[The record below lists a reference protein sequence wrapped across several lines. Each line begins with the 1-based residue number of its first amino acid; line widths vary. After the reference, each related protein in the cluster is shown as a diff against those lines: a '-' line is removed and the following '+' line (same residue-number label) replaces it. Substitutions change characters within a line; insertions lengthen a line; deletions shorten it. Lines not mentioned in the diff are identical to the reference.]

1 MSDPTLEQAAWSWT
15 QHLVE
20 GGTKPW
26 ADWIADGSGR
36 QAVVPPGWTPPGAA
50 QLELVRRL
58 GLTGRV
64 EGPVLR
70 GVADLV
76 LGRSGPGRGLAQQP
90 LSWPHDA
97 PRFGAPAVD
106 PAAVPDEELVR
117 VGVGTLTELLLAAPT
132 RPDEVTSVRRRRFT
146 RTPAF
151 VLAGAPVTTSVVR
164 RDLAASGHAEGG
176 RSPEVVLLVE
186 PLDATLVEVWSARVQ
201 RGAPVRWPG
210 FVRRWA
216 ARPDLPPS
224 ADYPALARRWAEQV
238 GVEHV
243 HLVVAAGADATDRVA
258 EVLGLDVEPS
268 SSASV
273 VPRWKPL
280 TPAAVD
286 VARRVNA
293 VLAVR
298 VEPARRDRA
307 VRDLAALLAARG
319 DHGRGL
325 TVPSPFAGWA
335 SARAGDLAGDLRA
348 GGYPVH
354 GDLDRVAPRSEGL
367 PGRPSRAAVLRTVVD
382 ACLDQAV
389 ENTNAGRRVSGE

>member
-1 MSDPTLEQAAWSWT
+1 
-15 QHLVE
+15 
-20 GGTKPW
+20 
-26 ADWIADGSGR
+26 
-36 QAVVPPGWTPPGAA
+36 
-50 QLELVRRL
+50 
-58 GLTGRV
+58 
-64 EGPVLR
+64 
-70 GVADLV
+70 
-76 LGRSGPGRGLAQQP
+76 
-90 LSWPHDA
+90 
-97 PRFGAPAVD
+97 
-106 PAAVPDEELVR
+106 
-117 VGVGTLTELLLAAPT
+117 
-132 RPDEVTSVRRRRFT
+132 
-146 RTPAF
+146 
-151 VLAGAPVTTSVVR
+151 
-164 RDLAASGHAEGG
+164 
-176 RSPEVVLLVE
+176 
-186 PLDATLVEVWSARVQ
+186 
-201 RGAPVRWPG
+201 
-210 FVRRWA
+210 VRRWA

-238 GVEHV
+238 GGEHV

-268 SSASV
+268 SSVSV

-307 VRDLAALLAARG
+307 VRDLAALLSARG

-367 PGRPSRAAVLRTVVD
+367 PDRPSRAAVLRTVVD